1 MIFHASTTSFG
12 RMPWPL
18 LGMLRNMRMTA
29 APGLVVTLLC
39 FAGLTLSIG
48 AAVAQ
53 ESHAYPTKP
62 IRIVVPYVP
71 AGLSDTLARAIGQKL
86 TEIWGQPV
94 IVENRPGA
102 NGAIG
107 SEVVAKSAADGYT
120 LLLVEGPVLTANPS
134 LYSKLPYNPVKDFAP
149 ITVLISYAS
158 VLLVY
163 PSVPANSLSEFLALA
178 KKGRPNSLTYGSFGS
193 GSGGHLNMEWLKSIA
208 GLEIIHVP
216 YKGSA
221 PAVTDLLGGRLST
234 MLLTVSLAQAH
245 IKSGKVRALA
255 IAASMRSPLL
265 PEVPTFAEAGLPG
278 YEATSWFGLVTTAG
292 APREIIG
299 KLYAEVTKILK
310 APDFKEQRL
319 VKQGIE
325 AVGNSPEEFAA
336 LIRSETAKWA
346 KVIKESGTK
355 LD

>member
-1 MIFHASTTSFG
+1 MNLHASTTSF
-12 RMPWPL
+12 RRQTWPL
-18 LGMLRNMRMTA
+18 LRILRNMQISA
-29 APGLVVTLLC
+29 VPGLVVTLLC
-39 FAGLTLSIG
+39 FAGLTLGLG

-53 ESHAYPTKP
+53 DSHAYPTKP

-86 TEIWGQPV
+86 TETWGQPV

-107 SEVVAKSAADGYT
+107 SEVVAKSAPDGYT

-134 LYSKLPYNPVKDFAP
+134 LYSKLPYNPGKDFAP
-149 ITVLISYAS
+149 ITVLVSYAS
-158 VLLVY
+158 VLLVH
-163 PSVPANSLSEFLALA
+163 PSVRANSLSEFLALA
-178 KKGRPNSLTYGSFGS
+178 KKGRSNSLTYGSFGS

-208 GLEIIHVP
+208 GLDIIHVP

-245 IKSGKVRALA
+245 IKSGRVRALA
-255 IAASMRSPLL
+255 IAAPMRSPLL

-278 YEATSWFGLVTTAG
+278 YEATSWFGLLSTAG
-292 APREIIG
+292 APKEIIG
-299 KLYAEVTKILK
+299 KLNAEVTRILNE
-310 APDFKEQRL
+310 ADFKEQRL

-325 AVGNSPEEFAA
+325 AVGNTPEEFAA
-336 LIRSETAKWA
+336 LMRSETAKWA
-346 KVIKESGTK
+346 RVISESGTK

>member
-1 MIFHASTTSFG
+1 MNSYASTTSF
-12 RMPWPL
+12 RRQPWPL
-18 LGMLRNMRMTA
+18 LRILRTMQMRA
-29 APGLVVTLLC
+29 VPGLVVTLLC
-39 FAGLTLSIG
+39 FAGFTLGSG
-48 AAVAQ
+48 AGIAQ
-53 ESHAYPTKP
+53 DSHAYPTKP

-86 TEIWGQPV
+86 TGVWGQPV

-107 SEVVAKSAADGYT
+107 SEVVAKSPPDGYT

-134 LYSKLPYNPVKDFAP
+134 LYSKLLYDPVKDFAP

-158 VLLVY
+158 VLLVH

-178 KKGRPNSLTYGSFGS
+178 KKGGSSSLTYGSFGS
-193 GSGGHLNMEWLKSIA
+193 GSGGHLNMEWLKSIT
-208 GLEIIHVP
+208 GLDMIHVP

-234 MLLTVSLAQAH
+234 MLLTVSLAQGH
-245 IKSGKVRALA
+245 VRNGKVRALA
-255 IAASMRSPLL
+255 IAAPMRSALL

-278 YEATSWFGLVTTAG
+278 YEATSWFGLVTTTG
-292 APREIIG
+292 TPKEIIS
-299 KLYAEVTKILK
+299 KLYAEVTRILK
-310 APDFKEQRL
+310 EPDFKEQRL
-319 VKQGIE
+319 AKQGIE
-325 AVGNSPEEFAA
+325 AVGNTPEEFAA

-346 KVIKESGTK
+346 KVIKESGTR

>member
-1 MIFHASTTSFG
+1 MNSYASTTSF
-12 RMPWPL
+12 RRQPWPL
-18 LGMLRNMRMTA
+18 LRILRTMQMRA
-29 APGLVVTLLC
+29 VPGPVVTLLC
-39 FAGLTLSIG
+39 FAGLTLGSG
-48 AAVAQ
+48 AVFAQ
-53 ESHAYPTKP
+53 DSHAYPTRP

-86 TEIWGQPV
+86 TGTWGQPV

-107 SEVVAKSAADGYT
+107 SEVVAKSASDGYT

-134 LYSKLPYNPVKDFAP
+134 LYSKLPYNPVRDFAP
-149 ITVLISYAS
+149 ITALVSYAS
-158 VLLVY
+158 VLLVH
-163 PSVPANSLSEFLALA
+163 PSVPANSLSEFLVLS
-178 KKGRPNSLTYGSFGS
+178 KKGRPNGLTYGSFGS

-208 GLEIIHVP
+208 GLDIIHVP

-234 MLLTVSLAQAH
+234 ILLTVSLAQAH
-245 IKSGKVRALA
+245 IKSGTVRALA
-255 IAASMRSPLL
+255 IAAPKRSPLL

-278 YEATSWFGLVTTAG
+278 YEATSWFGLLTTAG
-292 APREIIG
+292 TPKEIVI
-299 KLYAEVTKILK
+299 KLYTEVSRILK
-310 APDFKEQRL
+310 APDFREQRL

-325 AVGNSPEEFAA
+325 AVGNTPEEFAA
-336 LIRSETAKWA
+336 LIRSETEKWA
-346 KVIKESGTK
+346 KVIKESGTR